1 MRLTRLTTIFAAAVA
16 IGGCASDKITSTSF
30 PPLAGVRWINAVND
44 TGAIDVRAIDQ
55 VQFSPVVNALA
66 YTKGT
71 EHQPVEAKARH
82 FRAFI
87 TSTNQAI
94 ASNPIVDTTITF
106 AANQRYTV
114 VISGAAR
121 SKVFF
126 TVIDDNPAA
135 APSGQIAIRTVNAST
150 GAIDSYIVDS
160 TNTPV
165 TGTAT
170 AAGVASLAASPY
182 VARAAGKVA
191 MRVTPAGTPG
201 TVSASTQGPYPPTT
215 LPGEAPAAG
224 VTTAS
229 TPFSVYYFP
238 AGVPG
243 SPTAP
248 TTGANRCGV
257 PAPGVQ
263 TATCV
268 PLVVWFADNIPVP
281 VPTP

>member
-1 MRLTRLTTIFAAAVA
+1 MRLTRLTTLFLSA
-16 IGGCASDKITSTSF
+16 IAIAGCGSDKITSPNF
-30 PPLAGVRWINAVND
+30 PPLAGVRWINAVSD

-55 VQFSPVVNALA
+55 VEFSPVVNALA

-87 TSTNQAI
+87 TSTNPAI
-94 ASNPIVDTTITF
+94 TSNPIVDTTITF

-114 VISGAAR
+114 LITGAAR

-126 TVIDDNPAA
+126 VVIDDNPAA
-135 APSGQIAIRTVNAST
+135 AASGQIAIRTVNASS
-150 GAIDSYIVDS
+150 GAIDAYVVDS
-160 TNTPV
+160 TNSPV
-165 TGTAT
+165 TGPAT
-170 AAGVASLAASPY
+170 AANVAPRTASAY
-182 VARAAGKVA
+182 VGHAPSKVA
-191 MRVTPAGTPG
+191 VRVTPAGTPG
-201 TVSASTQGPYPPTT
+201 TVSASQQGPYPPAK
-215 LPGEAPAAG
+215 LANEAPAAG

-243 SPTAP
+243 SVTAP
-248 TTGANRCGV
+248 TTGTNRCGV

-263 TATCV
+263 VATCV
-268 PLVVWFADNIPVP
+268 PLVVWFVDN
-281 VPTP
+281 VPTPTP